1 MTLEVAD
8 ELDGLKLAAEV
19 AGVEA
24 AEFAL
29 PDHHQIILDGMRF
42 HYVDWG
48 TAGKQPLVFLHGGAL
63 SARTWDLVCLSL
75 RGDYRCIALDQRGH
89 GESEWSPVADY
100 AIDSYVGDLERFVEH
115 LGLDRFLLVG
125 MSLGAVVTAS
135 YASRHSDR
143 LAGAVIIDA
152 GPDIKVGGGQR
163 IRDFVDGTKELESL
177 DEAVEKAI
185 AFNPR
190 RDPIL
195 LKRSL
200 LHTMRQNPSGK
211 WVRKNDTR
219 HMTPQRFPAMIADSK
234 SHWSG
239 VANIACPALVVRG
252 AESDVFDNEGADRL
266 AAALPNG
273 RWVKIEGAGHTV
285 QGDNPRDLV
294 IELRNFFEE
303 IGV

>member
-8 ELDGLKLAAEV
+8 ELEYLKQV
-19 AGVEA
+19 AGVA
-24 AEFAL
+24 GVDVPEFVL
-29 PDHHQIILDGMRF
+29 PESRQVLLGSMRF

-48 TAGKQPLVFLHGGAL
+48 TAGELPIVFLHGGAL
-63 SARTWDLVCLSL
+63 SSRTWDLVCLAL
-75 RGDYRCIALDQRGH
+75 REDYHCIALDQRGH
-89 GESEWSPVADY
+89 GESEWSPVVDY
-100 AIDSYVGDLERFVEH
+100 SIEAYVGDLERFIDH
-115 LGLDRFLLVG
+115 LGFDRFLLVG

-135 YASRHSDR
+135 YAARHSDL
-143 LAGAVIIDA
+143 LAGVVIVDA
-152 GPDIKVGGGQR
+152 GPDIKTGGGQR
-163 IRDFVDGTKELESL
+163 IRDFVDTTKELDSL

-190 RDPIL
+190 RDPAL

-200 LHTMRQNPSGK
+200 LNNMRQNPSGK

-219 HMTPQRFPAMIADSK
+219 HMTPERFTSLIADVK
-234 SHWSG
+234 AHWSG
-239 VANIACPALVVRG
+239 VADISCPALVVRG
-252 AESDVFDNEGADRL
+252 AESDVFDDEGAESL
-266 AAALPNG
+266 AAALPDG

-294 IELRNFFEE
+294 TAMKEFFRE